1 MVERMRVT
9 GGRSWGFFELGVCR
23 AVYSRFHC
31 QTVETELRCGQLVFS
46 GTVPPQA
53 AATDA
58 GLPCQARGTVLDG
71 ALSAVPVKG
80 PPLHSV
86 LPRPGTPAAVDGAR
100 SFSTGRG
107 GLTRGSRSSSV
118 RPPNYVCRPR
128 PRGQAVTEHPGRQPG
143 SAKSLDLTDLVTL

>member
-1 MVERMRVT
+1 MAEV
-9 GGRSWGFFELGVCR
+9 GVSLNSGYCR
-23 AVYSRFHC
+23 AVYSRFHG

-80 PPLHSV
+80 PPL
-86 LPRPGTPAAVDGAR
+86 RPPEAGYSGRRGRGTLILDGA
-100 SFSTGRG
+100 G
-107 GLTRGSRSSSV
+107 
-118 RPPNYVCRPR
+118 
-128 PRGQAVTEHPGRQPG
+128 
-143 SAKSLDLTDLVTL
+143 